1 VSVDLSFQWEFE
13 NIIIQTAKLVLKPYK
28 PYISRFFMYL
38 GKSST
43 RLYYTFLCILTNVQ
57 DSQMYKID
65 NGSINTEYF
74 VPNIQIIT
82 WHTKTACHMA
92 LFSLVLC
99 AWHFSAVNHR
109 QPINDQGNPNI
120 ISSKI
125 VCTIHSVA
133 GINCNYW

>member
-1 VSVDLSFQWEFE
+1 
-13 NIIIQTAKLVLKPYK
+13 
-28 PYISRFFMYL
+28 MYP

-82 WHTKTACHMA
+82 WHTKTEIATWHC
-92 LFSLVLC
+92 FPWFYVPDILV
-99 AWHFSAVNHR
+99 
-109 QPINDQGNPNI
+109 Q
-120 ISSKI
+120 
-125 VCTIHSVA
+125 
-133 GINCNYW
+133 